1 MSPLPESAEAA
12 RLAALHNYD
21 VLDTPP
27 EESFDRI
34 TRLARMVLQTP
45 IVLVSLIDRDRQW
58 FKSKQGLA
66 LSETS
71 RDISFC
77 AHAIQR
83 DVPMVVR
90 DACADPRFRDNPM
103 VLGEPLIRFYVGVPL
118 RTPDGHNIGT
128 LCAIDQ
134 QPREPSAD
142 QIAVLQDL
150 ARLVVDE
157 LELRQMAVTD
167 SLTGALTRR
176 GFMREADKAL
186 EQARRYGH
194 PLSCIA
200 LDVDRFK
207 LVNDTYGHPTGDRV
221 LRAIAASCRS
231 VMRAVDQLG
240 RLGGEEFAILLPET
254 SQDGAAAVAERL
266 RQQIAA
272 TRLETDSGSLSVT
285 ASFGVAAISPD
296 RNTIETALAAAD
308 EALYQAKTTG
318 RNRVVAAE
326 DKTASP

>member
-1 MSPLPESAEAA
+1 MDLAEDG
-12 RLAALHNYD
+12 RLAALYSYN

-58 FKSKQGLA
+58 FKSRQGLA
-66 LSETS
+66 AAETP
-71 RDISFC
+71 RNISFC
-77 AHAIQR
+77 THAIQR
-83 DVPMVVR
+83 DVPMVVQ
-90 DACADPRFRDNPM
+90 DAREDPRFRDNPL
-103 VLGEPLIRFYVGVPL
+103 VTGEPLIRFYLGVPL

-128 LCAIDQ
+128 LCAIDR
-134 QPREPSAD
+134 QPRQPSAD

-167 SLTGALTRR
+167 SLTGAMTRR
-176 GFMREADKAL
+176 GFMREAEKAL
-186 EQARRYGH
+186 EQARRYHH

-207 LVNDTYGHPTGDRV
+207 LVNDRYGHPTGDRV
-221 LRAIAASCRS
+221 LRAIAASCRA
-231 VMRAVDQLG
+231 VMRVVDHLG
-240 RLGGEEFAILLPET
+240 RMGGEEFAILLPET
-254 SQDGAAAVAERL
+254 SPEGAATTAERI

-272 TRLETDSGSLSVT
+272 TEVEIESGPLRVT
-285 ASFGVAAISPD
+285 ASLGVATLPPGSD
-296 RNTIETALAAAD
+296 DIEAMLTAAD
-308 EALYQAKTTG
+308 EALYRAKMSG
-318 RNRVVAAE
+318 RDRVEVAG
-326 DKTASP
+326 